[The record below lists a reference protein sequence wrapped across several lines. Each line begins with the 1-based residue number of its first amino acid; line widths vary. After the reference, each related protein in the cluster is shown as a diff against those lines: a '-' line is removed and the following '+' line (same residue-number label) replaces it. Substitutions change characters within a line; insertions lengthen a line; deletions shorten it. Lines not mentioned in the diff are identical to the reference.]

1 MTTITVNPTALLLLL
16 ACLYVV
22 VFGGLSFARR
32 EGLSGQFVLESVLV
46 TAVLVGG
53 TWLAGIQLSPFL
65 FLALLYLVTMRS
77 RLIVDIANI
86 FAQRHSYGLA
96 FKLYQLGLSW
106 WPDTASRLIVLANRG
121 AAELLCGKL
130 ESAIRTLENVLE
142 AGQRPYLGIKY
153 EAACR
158 YNLGVAYERSGN
170 SAKAREQFNEV
181 LELFPGSLYARAA
194 SKALE
199 RQKEKPPKD

>member
-1 MTTITVNPTALLLLL
+1 MTTITVNPTILLLLL

-32 EGLSGQFVLESVLV
+32 EGLSGQFVLESALV

-53 TWLAGIQLSPFL
+53 TWLAGVQLSPFL

-77 RLIVDIANI
+77 RLIVDLANI
-86 FAQRHSYGLA
+86 FAQRYNFDYA

-106 WPDTASRLIVLANRG
+106 WPDAASRLIVLANRG
-121 AAELLCGKL
+121 AAELLCGKV
-130 ESAIRTLENVLE
+130 ETAVETLEQVLD
-142 AGQRPYLGIKY
+142 AQKRPHLGIKY

-158 YNLGVAYERSGN
+158 YNLGVAYERIGN

-181 LELFPGSLYARAA
+181 LELFPGSPYARAA
-194 SKALE
+194 SRALE
-199 RQKEKPPKD
+199 RQREKPPRE

>member
-1 MTTITVNPTALLLLL
+1 MATITVNPTILLLLL

-32 EGLSGQFVLESVLV
+32 EGLSGQFVLESALV

-53 TWLAGIQLSPFL
+53 SRLAGIPLSPFL

-77 RLIVDIANI
+77 RLIVDLANI
-86 FAQRHSYGLA
+86 LAQQRRYQTA
-96 FKLYQLGLSW
+96 FRLYQIGLSW
-106 WPDTASRLIVLANRG
+106 WPDAASRLIVLANRG

-130 ESAIRTLENVLE
+130 DSAIRTLEHVLD
-142 AGQRPYLGIKY
+142 ASQRPHLGINY

-158 YNLGVAYERSGN
+158 YNLGVAYERTGDL
-170 SAKAREQFNEV
+170 ARAREQFHEV
-181 LELFPGSLYARAA
+181 LELFPGSPYARAA
-194 SKALE
+194 ARALE
-199 RQKEKPPKD
+199 RQKGPPSQA

>member
-1 MTTITVNPTALLLLL
+1 MATITVNPTILLLLL

-32 EGLSGQFVLESVLV
+32 EGLSGQFVLESALV

-77 RLIVDIANI
+77 RLIVDLANI
-86 FAQRHSYGLA
+86 FAQRHNFNYA

-106 WPDTASRLIVLANRG
+106 WPDAASRLIVLANRG
-121 AAELLCGKL
+121 AAELLCGNV
-130 ESAIRTLENVLE
+130 ETAVETLEQVLD
-142 AGQRPYLGIKY
+142 AQQRPHLGIKY

-158 YNLGVAYERSGN
+158 YNLGVSYERIGN

-181 LELFPGSLYARAA
+181 LELFPGSPYARAA
-194 SKALE
+194 SRALE
-199 RQKEKPPKD
+199 RQREKPPRE

>member
-1 MTTITVNPTALLLLL
+1 MATITVNPTILLLLL

-32 EGLSGQFVLESVLV
+32 EGLSGQFVVESALV

-77 RLIVDIANI
+77 RLIVDLANI
-86 FAQRHSYGLA
+86 FAQRHHFNLA

-106 WPDTASRLIVLANRG
+106 WPDAASRLIVLANRG
-121 AAELLCGKL
+121 AAELLCGKVDTAV
-130 ESAIRTLENVLE
+130 ETLEHVLD
-142 AGQRPYLGIKY
+142 AHQRPHLGIKY

-158 YNLGVAYERSGN
+158 YNLGVAYERIGN

-181 LELFPGSLYARAA
+181 LELFPGSPYARAA
-194 SKALE
+194 SRALE
-199 RQKEKPPKD
+199 RQKGRPPEE